1 MAEHPFREALEQFRT
16 WIEDAAQVP
25 INPDALEQFVEL
37 FAADFAISLSHPRG
51 DAVWR
56 RDRRRLRNL
65 ARYLATIAEMHATGG
80 RGATA
85 VIGEPE
91 LILAFTDVRPHC
103 SVEETNPAEP
113 TRGKYC
119 SGVDVS

>member
-1 MAEHPFREALEQFRT
+1 MAEYPFRIALEEFRT

-25 INPDALEQFVEL
+25 IEPEPLERFIEL
-37 FAADFAISLSHPRG
+37 FAFDFAESLSHDRG

-85 VIGEPE
+85 TIGEDE
-91 LILAFTDVRPHC
+91 LIAAFKIVKPHC
-103 SVEETNPAEP
+103 GVAETNPATP
-113 TRGKYC
+113 SRGKYC
-119 SGVDVS
+119 SAVNV